1 MPRLIRTPAAE
12 ADLLEI
18 AYYIAVEQGRPQTA
32 EKVIDDLIA
41 KCGEYAASP
50 RIGEAKPALGAD
62 YRVFHFKR
70 WVVIY
75 RSFADGIRSD
85 ADRRRRSRLSPLFR
99 PVRRIVNRAA
109 PTYPGSLNCH
119 KTRCPTVSGW
129 TS

>member
-12 ADLLEI
+12 DDLLEI

-32 EKVIDDLIA
+32 ERVIDGIIS

-50 RIGEAKPALGAD
+50 LIGEARPALGAD

-75 RSFADGIRSD
+75 HPIADGIEVMRIVDGSRDYPRFFGQSD
-85 ADRRRRSRLSPLFR
+85 AP
-99 PVRRIVNRAA
+99 
-109 PTYPGSLNCH
+109 
-119 KTRCPTVSGW
+119 
-129 TS
+129 

>member
-62 YRVFHFKR
+62 YRIFHFKR

-75 RSFADGIRSD
+75 RSLADGIE
-85 ADRRRRSRLSPLFR
+85 
-99 PVRRIVNRAA
+99 VMRIVDGARDYPQFFGQSGA
-109 PTYPGSLNCH
+109 P
-119 KTRCPTVSGW
+119 
-129 TS
+129 